1 MRIGMLT
8 AVVSTTLATVLW
20 LGIPSGHGT
29 LQPDTGERS
38 IPDTLTDDMALLED
52 GDAFENLPDPAIV
65 ENLTVERGDTLMEL
79 LVKGGVDRS
88 EAHEAVAA
96 LRKVFDPRDIRPG
109 VQVTLTRH
117 APEPGLDPMLQ
128 VLDLEVASTRRV
140 AVTRDEAGGFEA
152 AAIETPLTARA
163 SRASGTIQSSLYVAG
178 TRAQLPA
185 NTLASMIKIFSYD
198 VDFQRDVQPGDSFDM
213 MYERMVDESGTALA
227 EGEVLIAEMV
237 LSGKK
242 VRLYLHETSDGE
254 VDYFDA
260 KGRSSRKALIM
271 TPIDGARISS
281 GFGRRK
287 HPILG
292 YTKMHRGTDF
302 AAPSGTPVYA
312 AGNGVVEKAGR
323 NGGYGQYI
331 RIRHNGTYKTAY
343 AHLSGYARGIT
354 SGARVKQGEVIGY
367 VGTTGRSTG
376 PHLHYEVLL
385 ENKQINP
392 KKLNLPSGRTLTGK
406 ELARFNAARDALENR
421 YATLPAHEAQQLATG
436 E

>member
-1 MRIGMLT
+1 M
-8 AVVSTTLATVLW
+8 
-20 LGIPSGHGT
+20 
-29 LQPDTGERS
+29 
-38 IPDTLTDDMALLED
+38 
-52 GDAFENLPDPAIV
+52 
-65 ENLTVERGDTLMEL
+65 
-79 LVKGGVDRS
+79 
-88 EAHEAVAA
+88 
-96 LRKVFDPRDIRPG
+96 
-109 VQVTLTRH
+109 
-117 APEPGLDPMLQ
+117 
-128 VLDLEVASTRRV
+128 
-140 AVTRDEAGGFEA
+140 
-152 AAIETPLTARA
+152 
-163 SRASGTIQSSLYVAG
+163 
-178 TRAQLPA
+178 
-185 NTLASMIKIFSYD
+185 
-198 VDFQRDVQPGDSFDM
+198 
-213 MYERMVDESGTALA
+213 
-227 EGEVLIAEMV
+227 
-237 LSGKK
+237 LSGKEF
-242 VRLYLHETSDGE
+242 RLYRHETSDGE

-406 ELARFNAARDALENR
+406 ELARFNAARGALENR
-421 YATLPAHEAQQLATG
+421 YATLPAPEAQQLATG